1 MDMEDKVDVIIIGA
15 GLTGLTLATSLA
27 KKGKSFLVLEARN
40 RIGGRIHTLQQSD
53 GALVEMGAT
62 WFFPHFKNLYN
73 LLKQLNVEL
82 EGQYLKGYTLYESD
96 INSPVRK
103 VYSNGDDDMFRIRG
117 GTKQIVDSLYREID
131 QSKVM
136 LGQTVKEIRQV
147 ENGMEVKVKGAKVYK
162 SDKVVT
168 TIPQQLLVSSVAFTP
183 SLSKDLVGVMK
194 NTHTWMGDSVKAAV
208 TYRKPFW
215 KEEGLSGALYS
226 YSGPF
231 IQMYDQSGHE
241 EGYALVGFLH
251 DRMGKL
257 SKEQRK
263 EEVINQLVRVFGR
276 RAKDYLDYAETVWK
290 DETFTMEREA
300 PRLSSHKNNG
310 HPLYQQAHMGGRLI
324 IGGTETA
331 IHASGYM
338 EGAINSARSISKMLY
353 D

>member
-1 MDMEDKVDVIIIGA
+1 MG
-15 GLTGLTLATSLA
+15 
-27 KKGKSFLVLEARN
+27 RN

-117 GTKQIVDSLYREID
+117 GTKQIVDSLYRKID

-147 ENGMEVKVKGAKVYK
+147 ENGMEVTVKGATVYK
-162 SDKVVT
+162 SDKIVT
-168 TIPQQLLVSSVAFTP
+168 TVPQQLLVSNVAFTP
-183 SLSKDLVGVMK
+183 SLSKDLVSVMK

-300 PRLSSHKNNG
+300 PRLNSHKNNG

-338 EGAINSARSISKMLY
+338 EGAINSARSIIKMLY
-353 D
+353 E